1 MVLNLEQLRAV
12 TVGAARVEQQDS
24 GFRFFRFTQA
34 QEEAYQ
40 LRSADFYMKTFA
52 TANVRLE
59 FETDS
64 RELSLSVTAVPGSSR
79 RFFAHDIYV
88 GDRLIGQLGGKLE
101 KDEEGKPIPCTV
113 SNRFSLGNGTKTV
126 RIYFPWSAC
135 STLHALSLD
144 DGSTL
149 RPVPKKRT
157 MLIFGDSITHGYD
170 ADHPSLS
177 YANRLADALCAN
189 ARNKGI
195 GGEIFWPE
203 LAMRSDEDISPDLI
217 TVAYGTNDWSARTK
231 EEFERDCRLFYETLS
246 ARYPSAHI
254 FALAPIWRV
263 DWDRETKVGRLADVK
278 RHLLQVTA
286 SLPNV
291 TVIDCFDFLPHEKSA
306 FRDLFVHPNDAGFG
320 FYIDQL
326 IDPIQTKL

>member
-217 TVAYGTNDWSARTK
+217 TVAYGTTIGRHAPKKNLSGIAACFTKPFPPVIRQHTSLHWHRFGESIGIGKPRWADWPTSSGTC
-231 EEFERDCRLFYETLS
+231 CR
-246 ARYPSAHI
+246 
-254 FALAPIWRV
+254 
-263 DWDRETKVGRLADVK
+263 
-278 RHLLQVTA
+278 
-286 SLPNV
+286 
-291 TVIDCFDFLPHEKSA
+291 
-306 FRDLFVHPNDAGFG
+306 
-320 FYIDQL
+320 
-326 IDPIQTKL
+326 